1 VKVIICGA
9 GQVGS
14 TIARHLSMEGND
26 VTVID
31 ASPEAARRADES
43 YDVRGMVG
51 FASHPD
57 TLRAAG
63 AEEADLLI
71 AVTRSDEV
79 NLVACLVGQALF
91 QVKRRIA
98 RLRHHGY
105 LQPNWQGAQA
115 AERALVDVVI
125 SPELEVAR
133 GIARRL
139 RTPGAFDMV
148 PLADGR
154 LQLLGI
160 HCDAAG
166 CPMAGQSLGDLRVQ
180 AAARGFSVVA
190 LMRDGLAR
198 LPRDADRI
206 GPGDD
211 VYLVARPEAADA
223 VVAAFGHREQEAR
236 RVVVVGGG
244 NVGLHL
250 AQMLRRDALVSLKVI
265 EHDPARAAMVAETLG
280 PGSVVLRGDA
290 LDRELLDEA
299 NIGAVD
305 TVIAVTNDDETNIF
319 VSVLAKRAGC
329 GRAITL
335 VNKSSYAAVVDELGI
350 DAVVSPSSIT
360 IASILRHVRR
370 GAVGQVYPLG
380 DGFAEV
386 LELRALAGSRLV
398 SAPLGELRLPEG
410 VLVAAILRDG
420 EAWLPDAGARVAPG
434 DEVIAVVARGAREQA
449 EKLIALPGSAPGAG
463 R

>member
-1 VKVIICGA
+1 MKVIICGA
-9 GQVGS
+9 GQVGT

-31 ASPEAARRADES
+31 ASAEAARRADES

-63 AEEADLLI
+63 AAEADLLI

-91 QVKRRIA
+91 QVRRRIA

-125 SPELEVAR
+125 SPEVEVAR

-139 RTPGAFDMV
+139 RTPGAFDMA
-148 PLADGR
+148 PLSDGR

-160 HCDAAG
+160 HCEEGA
-166 CPMAGQSLGDLRVQ
+166 CPMAGQTLGALRRE
-180 AAARGFSVVA
+180 ATASGFSIVA
-190 LMRDGLAR
+190 LLREGAALM
-198 LPRDADRI
+198 PRDEERLA
-206 GPGDD
+206 PGDD
-211 VYLVARPEAADA
+211 VYVVARPERADA

-236 RVVVVGGG
+236 RVVIVGGG

-250 AQMLRRDALVSLKVI
+250 AQMLKRDALVSLKVI
-265 EHDPARAAMVAETLG
+265 EHDEARAGQVAEALG

-290 LDRELLDEA
+290 LDRALLDEA

-335 VNKSSYAAVVDELGI
+335 VNKSSYAPVVDELGI

-380 DGFAEV
+380 DGMVEV
-386 LELRALAGSRLV
+386 LEVRALAESRLV
-398 SAPLGELRLPEG
+398 SAPLGELALPRG

-420 EAWLPDAGARVAPG
+420 EPRLPEPDFRIQPG
-434 DEVIAVVARGAREQA
+434 DEVIAVVAQAAREEA
-449 EKLIALPGSAPGAG
+449 EALIALPGSAPGAG
-463 R
+463 Q